1 MSLTFALQ
9 ALLIRHE
16 TYVAEAEEERR
27 QMAASMDK
35 LEKDKKELEIA
46 NATTIE
52 ENRDLLDQLEDLN
65 TTVSKSD
72 AYIHSLATTLKSTR
86 REIERLTT
94 LAARS
99 TDLEAQ
105 LLAMETEQTDLQ
117 DELAST
123 MVDQRS
129 AVHRW
134 KNAERTISGL
144 QEQVDRMEQ
153 EANEERERHEQVVAR
168 FERRKAVEH
177 ELESAAGRLNGAAA
191 TKTSSEKGKSSNVV
205 SHFVK
210 DILQDNANLQMGIVE
225 LREMLMGSNDEI
237 ENLREQM
244 LLHQPTLSF
253 HDDGAPKTILQ
264 SELARSAAAEAVPEL
279 HVHHHYHPAGK
290 AKPTM
295 REKPPMIRRPR
306 NRRSVAPA
314 RPSTQ
319 PSSLHTRTSS
329 TNSMKTT
336 SRSSAAAILSQT
348 SVTIPPYQS
357 LRPPRWS
364 LQSSQNSSS
373 IAPSSVPSSPQSA
386 FRNLS
391 MFDRIDAMDSSRPT
405 SPDSTDIG
413 SPIFLSRQKRR
424 SSNVS
429 LASLS
434 VPIAPQ
440 VKSTAIPT
448 DVLQVADGEF
458 FDSRMEKGPRSDSP
472 NLDHSAILE
481 EPEEDLLPEKLTLVP
496 NPRTSV
502 AEVFSSP
509 LHIHPRLHRSAS
521 HESMLS
527 VRHPSNTI
535 PLRHKPSQL
544 LANGT
549 LSSRTPLSIS
559 TPSVDPT
566 AATAQPTYSHSLR
579 LTSSKYN
586 RSLLSARIPSST
598 NNSSHRVYNNDHP
611 AAAAAAAATSPS
623 PVPASA
629 ADKFP
634 TFSKRMGG
642 WMTGKW
648 GIAPM
653 ASTGDLRAK
662 ATARSTR
669 ATGVNQNG
677 SIRGLVGA
685 KSYMVEA
692 RHVDENALRES
703 LGEG

>member
-16 TYVAEAEEERR
+16 VYVAEAEEDRR
-27 QMAASMDK
+27 QMVASMDE

-46 NATTIE
+46 NVTMIE

-86 REIERLTT
+86 HEIERLTT
-94 LAARS
+94 VAARS
-99 TDLEAQ
+99 NDLEAQ
-105 LLAMETEQTDLQ
+105 LLAMETEQSDLQ
-117 DELAST
+117 DELEST
-123 MVDQRS
+123 KLDQRS

-134 KNAERTISGL
+134 KNAERTISDL

-168 FERRKAVEH
+168 FERRKVVEY
-177 ELESAAGRLNGAAA
+177 ELEDAAGRSEDAAG
-191 TKTSSEKGKSSNVV
+191 TKTTLEKGKSSSVV

-210 DILQDNANLQMGIVE
+210 DILQDNANLQMGIAE

-244 LLHQPTLSF
+244 LLHQPALPF
-253 HDDGAPKTILQ
+253 HEDGVPKTILK

-279 HVHHHYHPAGK
+279 HVHHHYHPAQK
-290 AKPTM
+290 VNSAV
-295 REKPPMIRRPR
+295 REKPSTVRRPR
-306 NRRSVAPA
+306 NRRIVPA
-314 RPSTQ
+314 TRPATQ

-329 TNSMKTT
+329 ANSMKTT
-336 SRSSAAAILSQT
+336 SRSSAAAILSRT

-357 LRPPRWS
+357 LHPPRWS

-391 MFDRIDAMDSSRPT
+391 MFDCIDAVDSSRPT

-413 SPIFLSRQKRR
+413 SPILLSRKKRR
-424 SSNVS
+424 SSDVS
-429 LASLS
+429 SASLS
-434 VPIAPQ
+434 IPIAPR
-440 VKSTAIPT
+440 VKSIAIST
-448 DVLQVADGEF
+448 DVHQVPDE
-458 FDSRMEKGPRSDSP
+458 DISDNRMDNARPSIST
-472 NLDHSAILE
+472 NLDHSAIPE
-481 EPEEDLLPEKLTLVP
+481 EPEEDLLPEKLNLDFSSR
-496 NPRTSV
+496 NRV
-502 AEVFSSP
+502 AEAFSSP
-509 LHIHPRLHRSAS
+509 LNIDPRLHRSAS

-527 VRHPSNTI
+527 VRHISNTSH
-535 PLRHKPSQL
+535 LRQKPSPL

-549 LSSRTPLSIS
+549 LASRTPFSIS
-559 TPSVDPT
+559 TPIVDPT
-566 AATAQPTYSHSLR
+566 AATAQPTYPPSLR

-586 RSLLSARIPSST
+586 RSLLSARIPASTITARVNNNKNPASAASS
-598 NNSSHRVYNNDHP
+598 SVDS
-611 AAAAAAAATSPS
+611 
-623 PVPASA
+623 ASA

-642 WMTGKW
+642 WMAGRW

-662 ATARSTR
+662 AAVSSER
-669 ATGVNQNG
+669 ATGVNQTG
-677 SIRGLVGA
+677 SIRGIKGA